1 MEVISIIIP
10 VKDEEDGLQYLLE
23 DFRNSGI
30 SQSYDVRFIF
40 VIDIRTSDSSRIV
53 ASRFSDVIIDQ
64 KETTGKGA
72 AVKQAIQHWKGQPT
86 SKIIFLDADGSYSF
100 ESVQKVLSELEAGG
114 KSFPGPVS
122 FRKKGGR
129 RE

>member
-23 DFRNSGI
+23 DFRNSEI

-53 ASRFSDVIIDQ
+53 ASRFSDVIIDH
-64 KETTGKGA
+64 KETTG
-72 AVKQAIQHWKGQPT
+72 
-86 SKIIFLDADGSYSF
+86 
-100 ESVQKVLSELEAGG
+100 
-114 KSFPGPVS
+114 VS
-122 FRKKGGR
+122 S
-129 RE
+129 